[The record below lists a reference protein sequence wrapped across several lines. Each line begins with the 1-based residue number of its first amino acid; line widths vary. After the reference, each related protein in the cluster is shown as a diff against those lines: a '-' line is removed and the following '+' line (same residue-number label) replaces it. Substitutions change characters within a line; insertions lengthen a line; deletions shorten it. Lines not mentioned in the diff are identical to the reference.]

1 MMTMNVEIN
10 RSVCGGNMRAIGCE
24 IFGGSQ
30 TIGHLLT
37 GWEVDRILEM
47 TDDMTEYNAYHFVKN
62 YPNIPVVNFSD
73 WHNEE
78 YLSQLGEYDL
88 LFANNPCSG
97 LSSIN
102 RNASV
107 DGAANIHFYEVL
119 FAIKNLKPKAFL
131 IENAPTL
138 TGLGLPILRDIQYKL
153 KDLYKLVIINDLA
166 GNHHVAMHRR
176 RTLVVGFRRDYFGDR
191 VGNIDVES
199 RSHYTIKDAF
209 EGLSS
214 STPNM
219 ELDTKVL
226 NSEFTRFYHLV
237 VQGDSIMRTLARK
250 YDDIKDQLTEDEA
263 NRVLAFKTRY
273 DSKSNIWDKSSYRVK
288 LDGQAP
294 SLTSIVQLMH
304 PIEDRDLY
312 IREYARLMGYPDS
325 FIFYPNECKC
335 SIIQCLAQGV
345 PVNFIRYIS
354 NEIMKAFNG
363 NLLKIN
369 GDVMYIN
376 QCSGIQKRVIFTTTD
391 FQSCTNIVKN
401 NVVQSLWF

>member
-1 MMTMNVEIN
+1 
-10 RSVCGGNMRAIGCE
+10 MRAIGCE

-62 YPNIPVVNFSD
+62 YPNIPVINFSD

-78 YLSQLGEYDL
+78 YLSKLGEYDL

-102 RNASV
+102 RNANVNNS
-107 DGAANIHFYEVL
+107 ANEHFYEVL

-166 GNHHVAMHRR
+166 GNHNVAMNRR
-176 RTLVVGFRRDYFGDR
+176 RTLIVGTRKDFFNDK
-191 VGNIDVES
+191 VANIEAEIQPMF
-199 RSHYTIKDAF
+199 TIGKAL
-209 EGLSS
+209 EGI
-214 STPNM
+214 TNDMPNM
-219 ELDTKVL
+219 EFDSRVNDKDL
-226 NSEFTRFYHLV
+226 FRFYHLV
-237 VQGDSIMRTLARK
+237 PQKQSVMRILAEK
-250 YDDIKDQLTEDEA
+250 FDEIKDDLSEDELR
-263 NRVLAFKTRY
+263 RVKRFRDTLHSK
-273 DSKSNIWDKSSYRVK
+273 DSVWDKSSVR
-288 LDGQAP
+288 LDPNYIAP
-294 SLTSIVQLMH
+294 SLTSLAQYMH
-304 PIEDRDLY
+304 PTEDRDLY
-312 IREYARLMGYPDS
+312 IREYARLMGYPDD

-335 SIIQCLAQGV
+335 STIQCLAQGV

-363 NLLKIN
+363 NTIDIN

-376 QCSGIQKRVIFTTTD
+376 QCSGIQKRVIFTTTE
-391 FQSCTNIVKN
+391 FQGCSKITDN
-401 NVVQSLWF
+401 NRMTQSLWF